1 MASKIDLTST
11 IAAGTFAGAQLMIGV
26 SFALQWRVLTG
37 DELVAQFAGDW
48 IHIATT
54 TIPFALLQT
63 VFIPLSLYQ
72 ARKNQPVRKLWV
84 IALGAWLVNCTIT
97 SFYHFPVVWASMHGG
112 YTAQDITGVID
123 QWVLV
128 HWLRVAL
135 GYAVFL
141 FAVLATLRAHATAA
155 AGPVRGAV
163 SS

>member
-11 IAAGTFAGAQLMIGV
+11 IAAGTFAGAQLMIGI
-26 SFALQWRVLTG
+26 SFALQWRAMTG

-54 TIPFALLQT
+54 IIPFALLQT
-63 VFIPLSLYQ
+63 VFIPLSLYL
-72 ARKNQPVRKLWV
+72 ARKDKPVRKLWA
-84 IALGAWLVNCTIT
+84 IALGAWLANCFVT

-112 YTAQDITGVID
+112 YTALDITGVID
-123 QWVLV
+123 QWVFV
-128 HWLRVAL
+128 HWLRIAL

-141 FAVLATLRAHATAA
+141 FAVLATVRGHAA
-155 AGPVRGAV
+155 AAEEPVRGAV